1 MDESVNALPFASNPI
16 HSPHPPPR
24 KQNVKLIAMR
34 SAGTNNVD
42 MDHIIQ
48 KQYTELSVVH
58 VPAYSPNAVAEHSL
72 AMLMTL
78 NRRTHKVI

>member
-1 MDESVNALPFASNPI
+1 
-16 HSPHPPPR
+16 
-24 KQNVKLIAMR
+24 MR

-48 KQYTELSVVH
+48 KQYAELSVVH